1 MKKVYGFPVF
11 GGVSPGWDVVGICIT
26 EDGEVLGQ
34 WISSDLDWLKK
45 DLKKHTEGYEYI
57 FLENEKMLPAD
68 VLVALEK
75 RANEHET

>member
-1 MKKVYGFPVF
+1 MKKAYGFPIF
-11 GGVSPGWDVVGICIT
+11 GGPSVGWDVVGVCVT
-26 EDGEVLGQ
+26 EEGQVLGQ

-45 DLKKHTEGYEYI
+45 DLEKHAEGYEYI

-75 RANEHET
+75 KANEHKT

>member
-1 MKKVYGFPVF
+1 MKKAYGFPVF
-11 GGVSPGWDVVGICIT
+11 GYEPGIEVVGLCLT

-45 DLKKHTEGYEYI
+45 DLKKHAEGYEYI

-75 RANEHET
+75 RANEHKT